1 MRRPLLAAALL
12 SSCATFSRATF
23 SLGEYWQRSTAPLPP
38 PRVEY
43 QDKVVCQGREA
54 WGCAD
59 YAAST
64 IRISRAAPFQLWRC
78 IEEHEQT
85 HFKGYTHP
93 ANAGLAG
100 VWCNLTE
107 FQPL

>member
-12 SSCATFSRATF
+12 SSCATFSP
-23 SLGEYWQRSTAPLPP
+23 GEYWQRSTAPLPP